1 MRCVSYT
8 RTVSCME
15 NGEIPKDIIGQQNQR
30 IQDYIKKKR
39 MDTRKKNIQT
49 VKRMYMKKQH
59 IFK

>member
-30 IQDYIKKKR
+30 IQDYIKKR
-39 MDTRKKNIQT
+39 GGHSEKNIQT

>member
-30 IQDYIKKKR
+30 IQDYIKKR
-39 MDTRKKNIQT
+39 GWTLGKNIQT